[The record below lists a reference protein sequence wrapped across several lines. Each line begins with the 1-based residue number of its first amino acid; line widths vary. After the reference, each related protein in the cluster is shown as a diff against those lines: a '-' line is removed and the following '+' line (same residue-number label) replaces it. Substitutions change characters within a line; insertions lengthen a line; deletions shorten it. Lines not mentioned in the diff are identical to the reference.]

1 MKYYLVSDFRE
12 DYPST
17 LTEDGILY
25 NDHPKR
31 ESILEILKIIRKLG
45 YDCDYFG
52 GVKELI
58 HAVDSKQTFP
68 NCFFINLTDGMSQK
82 YGRVQAP
89 VLFEILNVPYSGS
102 DVFGSALMNNKYYAK
117 RALDS
122 KNIMM
127 PKDILVTSYIELD
140 IAFFSE
146 VSFPVIV
153 KPNHEGSSVG
163 ISQSNVCLS
172 IDSVKKQIDKLL
184 PLYDEIIVEE
194 LIIGKDLT
202 NLIIGNPN
210 DIRINEALVT
220 TLHCKEPLAI
230 YGAVEKVQKLR
241 NLYLA
246 EEVLNQTIVNKVCQ
260 CSENIFTL
268 LHASDMAR
276 IDYRLS
282 EKDNKIYFLEINSAP
297 RFSINTELGFIC
309 EKHNWSIGRVISAY
323 IETSLK
329 RNQIIKI

>member
-12 DYPST
+12 DYQST
-17 LTEDGILY
+17 LKENGILY
-25 NDHPKR
+25 NDHPKK
-31 ESILEILKIIRKLG
+31 ESILEILEVIRKLG

-58 HAVDSKQTFP
+58 HAVDLKHAFKDS
-68 NCFFINLTDGMSQK
+68 FFINLTDGMSQE

-89 VLFEILNVPYSGS
+89 VLLEILNVPYSGS
-102 DVFGSALMNNKYYAK
+102 DVFGSALMNNKYYSK
-117 RALDS
+117 RALAS
-122 KNIMM
+122 ENIMM
-127 PKDILVTSYIELD
+127 PRDTLVTSYIDLD
-140 IAFFSE
+140 IDFFNE

-163 ISQSNVCLS
+163 ISQDNVCLS
-172 IDSVKKQIDKLL
+172 VDSVKRQIDKLL
-184 PLYDEIIVEE
+184 PLYEEIIIEE

-210 DIRINEALVT
+210 DIYINQALIT
-220 TLHCKEPLAI
+220 ELHNKEPLAI
-230 YGAVEKVQKLR
+230 FGAVEKAQKHR

-246 EEVLNQTIVNKVCQ
+246 EDILNQTVVDYIYT
-260 CSENIFTL
+260 CSESIFTL

-276 IDYRLS
+276 IDYRIS
-282 EKDNKIYFLEINSAP
+282 NKNNKIYFLEINSAP

-309 EKHNWSIGRVISAY
+309 KKNNWTIDKVVSAY

-329 RNQIIKI
+329 RNLVI

>member
-17 LTEDGILY
+17 LTKDGILY

-31 ESILEILKIIRKLG
+31 DSILEILKIIRKLG

-58 HAVDSKQTFP
+58 HAVDLKQTFKDS
-68 NCFFINLTDGMSQK
+68 FFINLTDGMSQE

-89 VLFEILNVPYSGS
+89 VLLEILDVPYSGS
-102 DVFGSALMNNKYYAK
+102 DVFGSALMNNKYYTK

-122 KNIMM
+122 ENIAM
-127 PKDILVTSYIELD
+127 PRDTLVTSCIDLD
-140 IAFFSE
+140 IAFFNE
-146 VSFPVIV
+146 VAFPVIV

-163 ISQSNVCLS
+163 ISQDNVCLS
-172 IDSVKKQIDKLL
+172 VDSVKKQIDKLL
-184 PLYDEIIVEE
+184 PLYDEIIIEE
-194 LIIGKDLT
+194 LITGKDLT
-202 NLIIGNPN
+202 NLVIGNPN
-210 DIRINEALVT
+210 DIRINQALIT
-220 TLHCKEPLAI
+220 ELHNKEPLAI

-246 EEVLNQTIVNKVCQ
+246 EDVLDQTVVNHVYQ

-282 EKDNKIYFLEINSAP
+282 DKDNKIYFLEINSAP

-309 EKHNWSIGRVISAY
+309 QKRNWSYNRVISAY
-323 IETSLK
+323 MEASLK
-329 RNQIIKI
+329 RNHIT